1 VRDVGVE
8 IRAGVHTGEVELLPG
23 DIGGIAVHAVAR
35 IMALAGAS
43 EVLVSA
49 VAVGLAEGSG
59 VAVEPAGSHV
69 MKGLER
75 PIEVYR
81 LVA

>member
-1 VRDVGVE
+1 M
-8 IRAGVHTGEVELLPG
+8 ELLPG
-23 DIGGIAVHAVAR
+23 DIGGISVHTVAR
-35 IMALAGAS
+35 IMALADPS

-49 VAVGLAEGSG
+49 VAVGLGEGSG
-59 VAVEPAGSHV
+59 IAVEPAGSHV
-69 MKGLER
+69 VKGLER